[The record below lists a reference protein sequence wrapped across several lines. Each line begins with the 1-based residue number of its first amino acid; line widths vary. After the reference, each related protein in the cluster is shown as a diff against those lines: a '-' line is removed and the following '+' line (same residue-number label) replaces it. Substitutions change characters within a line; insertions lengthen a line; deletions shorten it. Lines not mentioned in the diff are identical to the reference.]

1 VDITDKERA
10 EVVNRLKRARGQ
22 VDGVITMI
30 DSGRSCADVVTQLA
44 AASSALDRAAFK
56 MLALSLQQCYVQGQ
70 EPDTETAKN
79 LEKLL
84 LSLA

>member
-1 VDITDKERA
+1 MDITDKERS

-30 DSGRSCADVVTQLA
+30 EGGRSCADVVTQLA
-44 AASSALDRAAFK
+44 AASSAIDRAAFK
-56 MLALSLQQCYVQGQ
+56 MLALSLQQCYVNGQ

>member
-1 VDITDKERA
+1 VDITDKERS

-30 DSGRSCADVVTQLA
+30 EGGRSCADVVTQLA
-44 AASSALDRAAFK
+44 AASSAIDRAAFK
-56 MLALSLQQCYVQGQ
+56 MLALSLQQCYVNGQ